1 MSDSSDFNA
10 AAAAVE
16 APAFDSGGTAS
27 KSSPV
32 ARLRRRRKRGGRL
45 VSVVDATL
53 LGLTGF
59 VAMFVIWTLIAA
71 ITPDLPTP
79 GESIVALKTL
89 LASPFRNGGPNDMGI
104 GIHLMTS
111 LQRVFIG
118 FGLAVLVAVP
128 LGFAMGASRQAWSAF
143 NPVVQLLRPVSP
155 LAWFPLGLVVLKA
168 APAAAIF
175 VIFITSL
182 WPTVMNTAFGVASVP
197 ESHKNVARVFRFS
210 RYKYTRHV
218 LLPYSLPS
226 MVTGMRISMGIAW
239 MVIVAAEMLS
249 GGTGIGFFVWD
260 SYNGSNLPN
269 VAAAIFLIGFV
280 GLALDVGFNKL
291 QARVAFKEVA

>member
-1 MSDSSDFNA
+1 MTDSPELNA
-10 AAAAVE
+10 TAVVE
-16 APAFDSGGTAS
+16 APAFDSGAAAR
-27 KSSPV
+27 KSSPA
-32 ARLRRRRKRGGRL
+32 ARLRKRRQTAGRL
-45 VSVVDATL
+45 RTSVDAAL
-53 LGLTGF
+53 LGLAGF
-59 VAMFVIWTLIAA
+59 IGMFAIWWLISAFA
-71 ITPDLPTP
+71 PDLPTP
-79 GESIVALKTL
+79 GEAITALKTL
-89 LASPFRNGGPNDMGI
+89 LTSPFHNNGPNDMGI

-118 FGLAVLVAVP
+118 FGLATLVAVP
-128 LGFAMGASRQAWSAF
+128 LGFAMGASKQAWSAF

-210 RYKYTRHV
+210 RRKFTRHV

-280 GLALDVGFNKL
+280 GLALDYGFNKL